1 MRSAKITA
9 EEIDARIREWKARG
23 TGRVIVVCRV
33 VRRDGGSKEPI
44 DGAEV
49 KFVPEDFLGPGL
61 TTGSGT
67 TDGGGTARISQPSR
81 GAGDPARGIS
91 PGFYRVEITK
101 GDEIP
106 AKYNTATVL
115 GQEVA
120 ADALGITSPLV
131 FELEY

>member
-1 MRSAKITA
+1 MEALLDQLLVDLQFIL
-9 EEIDARIREWKARG
+9 I
-23 TGRVIVVCRV
+23 
-33 VRRDGGSKEPI
+33 
-44 DGAEV
+44 
-49 KFVPEDFLGPGL
+49 VPEDFLGPEL
-61 TTGSGT
+61 ATGTGT
-67 TDGGGTARISQPSR
+67 TDGSGTALISQPSR
-81 GAGDPARGIS
+81 GEGDTARGMS

-120 ADALGITSPLV
+120 VDADGISSALV